1 MTAEER
7 NKMMADAAAR
17 QKEAEANR
25 KIVEYRVHYSNF
37 RTVNGLKLPHTM
49 QRSIA
54 GKPVEE
60 MTFESIKI
68 NPKIDAKKFEV
79 TK

>member
-1 MTAEER
+1 M
-7 NKMMADAAAR
+7 AAR

-25 KIVEYRVHYSNF
+25 KMVEYRVHYSNF
-37 RTVNGLKLPHTM
+37 RAVGGVKMPHTL
-49 QRSIA
+49 QRSVA

-60 MTFESIKI
+60 MTFESIKV
-68 NPKIDAKKFEV
+68 NPKIDAKKFEI